1 MRATI
6 RGLMNER
13 LKGGFEG
20 LDRRRRR
27 VLCTMAYGSGGAAVV
42 LGPIEHP
49 WPLLPALVLFAVCG
63 ASYYP
68 LHVVSR
74 GIDYRARP
82 RMPLGGRSRPRDV
95 DGGVDEA
102 QLQLLYNVYLA
113 NRWLLSSAVMAL
125 VTYPM
130 LASRFGWWMPEGISE
145 WGLIAAGAA
154 GLVSSLPTVIWG
166 WLEPGTHDRPHPA
179 DEDLD

>member
-82 RMPLGGRSRPRDV
+82 RMPFGGRSRPRDV

-102 QLQLLYNVYLA
+102 QLRGNGVSDLPYARLPVRVVDAGGDLRVGPHRRRSGRLGEQPSHGDLGLA
-113 NRWLLSSAVMAL
+113 GTRHPRPPL
-125 VTYPM
+125 PG
-130 LASRFGWWMPEGISE
+130 RRGFGLTDTETRH
-145 WGLIAAGAA
+145 
-154 GLVSSLPTVIWG
+154 V
-166 WLEPGTHDRPHPA
+166 
-179 DEDLD
+179 